1 MKKHVQNIPT
11 HAAASSPAVKRRR
24 ERSLAA
30 RLLKAIG
37 ITVGA
42 LMLLIAVLLA
52 ALTFY
57 LDPERLSSLISREGS
72 RYLNAD
78 VRVKSIDYTLWSSFP
93 RLRIITDSI
102 CVRSRA
108 LDSVPSILRDR
119 LPQDADS
126 LGCAS
131 GFAGS
136 INVVDLLLN
145 RYVLQDVWLDGLR
158 VNLVALNDSINNYN
172 ILPSSGETLRRVPY
186 FSVRELEL
194 HHPGA
199 LSYISVSGNSRASVR
214 LDTMALRHNAG
225 AGRHAGRDGRNT
237 YRLSIG
243 GVLTASS
250 SGLQVLRDFP
260 FSLDGNLRFRFDP
273 FGVSLSD
280 YAVNLGEIHSHL
292 SMSVGMGDDP
302 RLESFD
308 YRISAVNFMN
318 LLGYIPREY
327 LPALQGIKADMPVSA
342 SARLLS
348 SWSFLSDTFPSVEV
362 DFNIPEGDIDYS
374 VSIGNRRGLH
384 NYALRHS
391 AVGGCFVFD
400 GESPDSSYIA
410 IHPFSI
416 SVPGVNATIEA
427 HADNL
432 VADPCISA
440 RVSAS
445 GEIEDLMRF
454 IPAAAGVRTSG
465 YFSSLI
471 DLRFSLSQFS
481 AAALSRGVLDIHS
494 RGSLDVTDFRLCMP
508 SDSINVRASR
518 VHAETGESARALS
531 PGSLDAL
538 CSSVTV
544 DISRASADIRQ
555 GRISADGLRL
565 QASACTDSDITPESL
580 RRGFPVSMSL
590 QADTVRYESPDR
602 NVSVAASAL
611 QIEDAVGR
619 PTASGMR
626 RLFSDGLS
634 VAARSITVAG
644 GTDRYIVTGPCLA
657 LSVSQ
662 RSTPDTDNSITHRPD
677 PAQIPGSPAHTPE
690 LLRLGIP
697 SPLAAILNRYDFK
710 ADMQASRCTLGG
722 KAFSDSDYIADIDLT
737 LDADRLHLR
746 DMAISLSGTPG
757 HLSGSIGN
765 IRGFLTL
772 PPSAENLLL
781 IDLEASVPRIDIN
794 ALSHAYVDG
803 AGGEKALRR
812 RPASSPSDTVAMLIP
827 RNIRASVTVRVGEAD
842 YTNLDLTGIVAE
854 IGVERG
860 VLDIHRLGIGT
871 SFGEAEASFIYDT
884 SDLQAMRLGAD
895 LHLERIDI
903 VRFFNKFHSLL
914 EMMPQVHNLSGLLS
928 VNGTLGCRLFP
939 TMYLDIP
946 SARADMNLEG
956 RELKVHQSDFIR
968 RITRMMLIRTDGD
981 IHIEDI
987 DVQACVH
994 DNLLQ
999 LYPFDF
1005 SFDRYRLRMLGVNN
1019 FNGALYYHIAVEKSP
1034 LPFPFGINI
1043 EGMFRNPQLRF
1054 GGAGYNDKKAEKV
1067 TSQIINGDRV
1077 NLMRVLRGFL
1087 REFLCT
1093 GARYHAASA
1102 TGSATAASSV
1112 DSPTVGTLPPAD
1124 TTGH

>member
-78 VRVKSIDYTLWSSFP
+78 VRVKSVDYTLWSSFP

-260 FSLDGNLRFRFDP
+260 FSLDGDLRFRFDP

-362 DFNIPEGDIDYS
+362 DFN
-374 VSIGNRRGLH
+374 L
-384 NYALRHS
+384 
-391 AVGGCFVFD
+391 
-400 GESPDSSYIA
+400 
-410 IHPFSI
+410 
-416 SVPGVNATIEA
+416 
-427 HADNL
+427 
-432 VADPCISA
+432 
-440 RVSAS
+440 
-445 GEIEDLMRF
+445 
-454 IPAAAGVRTSG
+454 
-465 YFSSLI
+465 SLI
-471 DLRFSLSQFS
+471 
-481 AAALSRGVLDIHS
+481 
-494 RGSLDVTDFRLCMP
+494 
-508 SDSINVRASR
+508 
-518 VHAETGESARALS
+518 
-531 PGSLDAL
+531 
-538 CSSVTV
+538 
-544 DISRASADIRQ
+544 
-555 GRISADGLRL
+555 
-565 QASACTDSDITPESL
+565 
-580 RRGFPVSMSL
+580 
-590 QADTVRYESPDR
+590 
-602 NVSVAASAL
+602 
-611 QIEDAVGR
+611 
-619 PTASGMR
+619 
-626 RLFSDGLS
+626 
-634 VAARSITVAG
+634 
-644 GTDRYIVTGPCLA
+644 
-657 LSVSQ
+657 
-662 RSTPDTDNSITHRPD
+662 
-677 PAQIPGSPAHTPE
+677 
-690 LLRLGIP
+690 
-697 SPLAAILNRYDFK
+697 
-710 ADMQASRCTLGG
+710 
-722 KAFSDSDYIADIDLT
+722 
-737 LDADRLHLR
+737 
-746 DMAISLSGTPG
+746 
-757 HLSGSIGN
+757 
-765 IRGFLTL
+765 
-772 PPSAENLLL
+772 
-781 IDLEASVPRIDIN
+781 
-794 ALSHAYVDG
+794 
-803 AGGEKALRR
+803 
-812 RPASSPSDTVAMLIP
+812 
-827 RNIRASVTVRVGEAD
+827 
-842 YTNLDLTGIVAE
+842 
-854 IGVERG
+854 
-860 VLDIHRLGIGT
+860 
-871 SFGEAEASFIYDT
+871 
-884 SDLQAMRLGAD
+884 
-895 LHLERIDI
+895 
-903 VRFFNKFHSLL
+903 
-914 EMMPQVHNLSGLLS
+914 
-928 VNGTLGCRLFP
+928 
-939 TMYLDIP
+939 
-946 SARADMNLEG
+946 
-956 RELKVHQSDFIR
+956 
-968 RITRMMLIRTDGD
+968 
-981 IHIEDI
+981 HI
-987 DVQACVH
+987 
-994 DNLLQ
+994 
-999 LYPFDF
+999 
-1005 SFDRYRLRMLGVNN
+1005 
-1019 FNGALYYHIAVEKSP
+1019 
-1034 LPFPFGINI
+1034 
-1043 EGMFRNPQLRF
+1043 
-1054 GGAGYNDKKAEKV
+1054 
-1067 TSQIINGDRV
+1067 
-1077 NLMRVLRGFL
+1077 
-1087 REFLCT
+1087 
-1093 GARYHAASA
+1093 
-1102 TGSATAASSV
+1102 
-1112 DSPTVGTLPPAD
+1112 
-1124 TTGH
+1124 